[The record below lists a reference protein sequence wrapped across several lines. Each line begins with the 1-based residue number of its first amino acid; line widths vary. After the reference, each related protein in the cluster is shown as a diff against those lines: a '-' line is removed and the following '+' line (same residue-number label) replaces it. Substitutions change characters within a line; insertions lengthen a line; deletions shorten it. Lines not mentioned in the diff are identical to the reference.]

1 MSKNEKYYIDK
12 DGKIDVLN
20 IKYKCY
26 DYLGSKMG
34 YKIYINGS
42 KYPKKY
48 GFYYTS
54 MYKDNCIKYAIKDY
68 YKTNKTED

>member
-1 MSKNEKYYIDK
+1 MNYYIDK
-12 DGKIDVLN
+12 NTHIDCLN

-34 YKIYINGS
+34 YKIYINGV
-42 KYPKKY
+42 KYPKKH

-54 MYKDNCIKYAIKDY
+54 MYKVNCIQYALKDY
-68 YKTNKTED
+68 YKLKEGK